1 MDKLKKFKR
10 LSVVGILLILVAII
24 FMYGRNQQDL
34 LFIYVV
40 GEYADTNNLENY
52 KSVIDSTDIKDIQF
66 NENNGT
72 ILIKL
77 SDAYLKANAE
87 NKPKWSAS
95 YNEPY
100 IGASGGSLLLNA
112 DSNAVVLIALGDD
125 VIATTRLPQPIASSY
140 MPMGLIINDTDEGLT
155 ISDTLSSESSVIKT
169 LYEKIK

>member
-1 MDKLKKFKR
+1 MKNSKRFKI
-10 LSVVGILLILVAII
+10 LGVAGILLILVAII
-24 FMYGRNQQDL
+24 FMNGRNKNDE

-40 GEYADTNNLENY
+40 GEYADTNNLEDY

-77 SDAYLKANAE
+77 SDAYLKANAN

-125 VIATTRLPQPIASSY
+125 VIATTRLPQPIVSSF
-140 MPMGLIINDTDEGLT
+140 MPMGLIINDTEAGVI
-155 ISDTLSSESSVIKT
+155 ISDTLSSESAMIKT